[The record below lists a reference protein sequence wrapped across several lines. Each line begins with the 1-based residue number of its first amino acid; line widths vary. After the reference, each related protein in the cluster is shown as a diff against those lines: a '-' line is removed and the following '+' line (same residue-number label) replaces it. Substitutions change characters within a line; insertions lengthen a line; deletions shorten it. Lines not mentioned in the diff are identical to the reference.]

1 MIQKINL
8 KEFTDHHTQFSAHGI
23 IKLLI
28 ADHKLLRS
36 LMKKVK
42 SNKATQSQ
50 KIISFKELEK
60 TVHSHVKAE
69 ENSFFKL
76 IKENPKF
83 HDMVF
88 EGYEEHRVHET
99 IFKGIHRV
107 SDKARRVQQME
118 IYCEMLEHHL
128 HEEEEDLF
136 PRFIKYSARST
147 RKKIGQ
153 KFLEIRKKS
162 NKTKTERG
170 ASRFSS
176 KPKP

>member
-1 MIQKINL
+1 MKKISL
-8 KEFTDHHTQFSAHGI
+8 KKFTDKQTEVSPHGI
-23 IKLLI
+23 IKLLL

-36 LMKKVK
+36 LMKQVK
-42 SNKATQSQ
+42 SNKATQAQ
-50 KIISFKELEK
+50 KIKAFKELEK

-83 HDMVF
+83 EDMVF

-99 IFKGIHRV
+99 IFAGIHRV
-107 SDKARRVQQME
+107 TDKDRRVQQME

-128 HEEEEDLF
+128 HEEEDDLF

-147 RKKIGQ
+147 RRKIGK

-162 NKTKTERG
+162 NKTEKERG
-170 ASRFSS
+170 ASRYSAERS
-176 KPKP
+176 I

>member
-1 MIQKINL
+1 
-8 KEFTDHHTQFSAHGI
+8 
-23 IKLLI
+23 
-28 ADHKLLRS
+28 
-36 LMKKVK
+36 
-42 SNKATQSQ
+42 
-50 KIISFKELEK
+50 
-60 TVHSHVKAE
+60 
-69 ENSFFKL
+69 
-76 IKENPKF
+76 
-83 HDMVF
+83 MVF

-118 IYCEMLEHHL
+118 IYCEMLVHHL